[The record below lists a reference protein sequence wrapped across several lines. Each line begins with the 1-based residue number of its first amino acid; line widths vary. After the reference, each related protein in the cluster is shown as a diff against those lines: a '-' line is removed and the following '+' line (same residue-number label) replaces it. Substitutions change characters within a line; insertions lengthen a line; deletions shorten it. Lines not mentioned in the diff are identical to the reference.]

1 MQVDDVQITY
11 VGEIPDPEDPEP
23 EKEYITSLQN
33 KWFEIWSDGKP
44 EAWVGAATNFAA
56 SRILPYTAD
65 SHTGSRAVQ
74 LVNTGTSHNRF
85 TSKAYSIEA
94 NTEYTV
100 TYWVRGKGEVRNAVY
115 RGSGYSSYS
124 PYTAVDSEQWQ
135 KITYT
140 FQHTAA
146 VDDVELIFS
155 VRNTGEERD
164 HLQLDNVSVYKT
176 DSNVI
181 PLLEARGLPQGSP
194 VTVEGVVVG
203 IFGNRQN
210 IYFQDSTA
218 GMVARLSS
226 SSWANDLEIGDVIR
240 VSGTM
245 GAYNNLIQ
253 VAVSAADDFLILE
266 TNAGTPA
273 PRPSLS
279 TSWTAACRQLVTVE
293 GLTVDS
299 VGTDANYTVYVK
311 DALDRQL
318 ELRVEN
324 TVSRD
329 FFTPGKVLNVTA
341 PVGQFGA
348 SMQLMMRGSEDRKK
362 MWRASGLRLCRPL
375 LPGLVEAGTSASVH
389 CHSMQQ
395 FTTLWMAA
403 PY

>member
-11 VGEIPDPEDPEP
+11 VGIPDPEDPEP
-23 EKEYITSLQN
+23 ERIHHFPKTRALRYGRWQTRGLGGSGH
-33 KWFEIWSDGKP
+33 KFCRFENI
-44 EAWVGAATNFAA
+44 ALY
-56 SRILPYTAD
+56 RD

-100 TYWVRGKGEVRNAVY
+100 TYWVRGKGEVRTAVY

-194 VTVEGVVVG
+194 VTV
-203 IFGNRQN
+203 
-210 IYFQDSTA
+210 
-218 GMVARLSS
+218 
-226 SSWANDLEIGDVIR
+226 
-240 VSGTM
+240 
-245 GAYNNLIQ
+245 
-253 VAVSAADDFLILE
+253 
-266 TNAGTPA
+266 
-273 PRPSLS
+273 
-279 TSWTAACRQLVTVE
+279 
-293 GLTVDS
+293 
-299 VGTDANYTVYVK
+299 
-311 DALDRQL
+311 
-318 ELRVEN
+318 
-324 TVSRD
+324 
-329 FFTPGKVLNVTA
+329 
-341 PVGQFGA
+341 
-348 SMQLMMRGSEDRKK
+348 
-362 MWRASGLRLCRPL
+362 
-375 LPGLVEAGTSASVH
+375 
-389 CHSMQQ
+389 
-395 FTTLWMAA
+395 
-403 PY
+403 